1 MERSRDPVFFK
12 LMADSFARLLGD
24 ELVPG
29 EMTAEAAAR
38 WLYEDA
44 PFAVLAHSPED
55 DPRFIYGNLVAQK
68 RFEYSWDELVRLPS
82 RLSAE
87 KQDRLKRQDL
97 MDSVRRI
104 GYLRGY
110 QGLRISKSGRRF
122 MIEDVTL
129 WRLVDVDGLVKG
141 EAARISRTTDL

>member
-1 MERSRDPVFFK
+1 MERFRDPVFFR

-29 EMTAEAAAR
+29 DMTDEAAAR

-44 PFAVLAHSPED
+44 PFAVLAHSPEV
-55 DPRFIYGNLVAQK
+55 DPHFIYGNLAAQK
-68 RFEYSWDELVRLPS
+68 RFEYSWDELLRLPS

-87 KQDRLKRQDL
+87 EHDRRKRQQL

-104 GYLRGY
+104 GFLRGY

-122 MIEDVTL
+122 MIEDVAL
-129 WRLVDVDGLVKG
+129 WRLVDVDGVVKG
-141 EAARISRTTDL
+141 EAARIPRTTDL